1 VSLVWQQWASLASF
15 AVLDVLCIVG
25 MVGKPNG
32 PARKP
37 STAVVGVIVWIVLTS
52 LVFSI

>member
-1 VSLVWQQWASLASF
+1 MSLVWQQWAFLVF
-15 AVLDVLCIVG
+15 AVLEVLCIVG

-32 PARKP
+32 PVRKP
-37 STAVVGVIVWIVLTS
+37 STAVVGVIVWIVLAS

>member
-1 VSLVWQQWASLASF
+1 MSLVWQQWAFLGF
-15 AVLDVLCIVG
+15 AVFEVLCTVG

-32 PARKP
+32 PVRKP
-37 STAVVGVIVWIVLTS
+37 SAAVMGVIVWIVLTS